1 MAQIV
6 GSEELVR
13 LTRLLRKLE
22 RNFCCLRL
30 ILNWQDYGMPS
41 DMQSKLFSSCR
52 KPSQPQNWN
61 YSLFLFGAR

>member
-13 LTRLLRKLE
+13 LTPLRKLE

-41 DMQSKLFSSCR
+41 DMQSKLSSSCR
-52 KPSQPQNWN
+52 KPSQPQN
-61 YSLFLFGAR
+61 LEL